1 MRDWAEVNLST
12 QMHESLEFCGMRDH
26 AGNDAL
32 FDLLFLLGLPIW
44 IPVIR
49 LYDSWYRRKLLP
61 R

>member
-1 MRDWAEVNLST
+1 
-12 QMHESLEFCGMRDH
+12 MRDH